1 MLSYRLHLAAFAWLV
16 CAPLFGAHAL
26 EAPKGK
32 VVLTISGKLTQPN
45 LGKDA
50 AFSME
55 MLEKLPQQ
63 TFTTKTPWY
72 PKAVTFTGPLLRD
85 VLAAAGASGKQI
97 AARALD
103 DYKTLL
109 PMSDAQNFDVI
120 LARQI
125 DGKKL
130 SVREKG
136 PLFIV
141 YPYDSKP
148 ELKAQ
153 AYLDRSAWQ
162 LKSLTIE

>member
-1 MLSYRLHLAAFAWLV
+1 MFLYRCRLAVIAWLV
-16 CAPLFGAHAL
+16 CAPLSGVQAL

-32 VVLTISGKLTQPN
+32 VVLTVSGKLTKPN
-45 LGKDA
+45 HGKDA
-50 AFSME
+50 TFSME
-55 MLEKLPQQ
+55 MLEKMPQQ

-72 PKAVTFTGPLLRD
+72 PMAVTFTGPLLRD

-97 AARALD
+97 SARALD
-103 DYKTLL
+103 DYKTLI

-125 DGKKL
+125 DGKNL
-130 SVREKG
+130 SIREKG

-141 YPYDSKP
+141 FPYDSKP
-148 ELKAQ
+148 ELQ
-153 AYLDRSAWQ
+153 GQVYLDRSAWQ

>member
-1 MLSYRLHLAAFAWLV
+1 MHLYRLRLAAIAWLV
-16 CAPLFGAHAL
+16 CVPLCGANAL

-32 VVLTISGKLTQPN
+32 VVLTVSGTLSKPN
-45 LGKDA
+45 HGKDA
-50 AFSME
+50 TFSME
-55 MLEKLPQQ
+55 MLEKLPQKS
-63 TFTTKTPWY
+63 FSTKTPWY

-97 AARALD
+97 SARALD

-125 DGKKL
+125 DGKNL
-130 SVREKG
+130 TIREKG

-141 YPYDSKP
+141 FPYDSKP
-148 ELKAQ
+148 ELQ
-153 AYLDRSAWQ
+153 GQVYLDRSAWQ

>member
-1 MLSYRLHLAAFAWLV
+1 MVSYRLRRLILAGLV
-16 CAPLFGAHAL
+16 CAPLYGVQAL
-26 EAPKGK
+26 EAPQNR
-32 VVLTISGKLTQPN
+32 VVLTISGKLTRPN
-45 LGKDA
+45 RGGEA
-50 AFSME
+50 VFSME

-63 TFTTKTPWY
+63 SFTTKTPWY

-85 VLAAAGASGKQI
+85 VLAAAGASGQQI

-103 DYKTLL
+103 DYKTVI
-109 PMSDAQNFDVI
+109 PMADAQDFHVI

-125 DGKKL
+125 DGKNL
-130 SVREKG
+130 SIREKG

-153 AYLDRSAWQ
+153 VYLDRSAWQ

>member
-1 MLSYRLHLAAFAWLV
+1 MFLYRRRLALIVWLV
-16 CAPLFGAHAL
+16 CLPLCDANAL
-26 EAPKGK
+26 EAPKSK
-32 VVLTISGKLTQPN
+32 VVLTISGTLAKPN
-45 LGKDA
+45 HGKDA
-50 AFSME
+50 IFSME
-55 MLEKLPQQ
+55 MLEKLPQRS
-63 TFTTKTPWY
+63 FTTKTPWY

-97 AARALD
+97 SARALD

-125 DGKKL
+125 DGKNL
-130 SVREKG
+130 TIREKG

-141 YPYDSKP
+141 FPYDSKP
-148 ELKAQ
+148 ELQ
-153 AYLDRSAWQ
+153 GQVYLDRSAWQ

>member
-1 MLSYRLHLAAFAWLV
+1 MFLYRRRLAVIAWLV
-16 CAPLFGAHAL
+16 CVPLCGANAL

-32 VVLTISGKLTQPN
+32 VVLTVTGTLTKPN
-45 LGKDA
+45 HGKDA

-55 MLEKLPQQ
+55 MLEKLPQKS
-63 TFTTKTPWY
+63 FITKTPWY

-97 AARALD
+97 SARALD
-103 DYKTLL
+103 DYRTLL

-125 DGKKL
+125 DGKSL
-130 SVREKG
+130 SIREKG

-141 YPYDSKP
+141 FPYDSKP
-148 ELKAQ
+148 ELQ
-153 AYLDRSAWQ
+153 GQVYLDRSAWQ